1 MRVTHLMVYVR
12 GKIKVEQNKWTCG
25 GRRQNEVCIE
35 KHDHR
40 GLIEKMRFKEV
51 REITKQGWG
60 ESSSGRR
67 YSWSKC
73 ASVGVCR
80 AC

>member
-40 GLIEKMRFKEV
+40 GLIEKMRVE
-51 REITKQGWG
+51 QSL
-60 ESSSGRR
+60 ESSG
-67 YSWSKC
+67 
-73 ASVGVCR
+73 VGVKQADIKGKIIPCKSKLQ
-80 AC
+80 